1 MTGLAAWTA
10 AGRERRRGERG
21 DGGPGGSG
29 ARGGWSAVGARAR
42 RRRRLRVLAFLSPWL
57 IGFAMFFGY
66 PLLATVYFSFT
77 RYDLFN
83 LEYVGLTNYRFL
95 FQDEDAWHAMRNTLW
110 LVAVTVPLRV
120 LFGLGI
126 AQLLTHLK
134 RGGAVFR
141 SVFYLPYLVPPV
153 SATVAFVFVLNPG
166 TGPVEHLADTVGL
179 PMPDWFNEPE
189 WSKPGLALLGL
200 WAVGD
205 VMIILLAA
213 VLDVPRQ
220 LYEAAEIDG
229 ANGWQRF
236 RHITLPTISPV
247 LAFAAV
253 TGVIQTL
260 QYFTQAMVAGKVAA
274 GQSDQP
280 GTQTVPGYPG
290 GSTLTFPQW
299 LYDEGF
305 RQFNM
310 GYACVLALV
319 MFGVA
324 MLFTLVLLRQFRAF
338 TDGEAS

>member
-1 MTGLAAWTA
+1 MAAVTGASAAAPRGRTA
-10 AGRERRRGERG
+10 
-21 DGGPGGSG
+21 
-29 ARGGWSAVGARAR
+29 GARAR
-42 RRRRLRVLAFLSPWL
+42 RHRRLRVLAFLSPWL
-57 IGFAMFFGY
+57 IGFTLFFGY

-83 LEYVGLTNYRFL
+83 LEYVGLTNYRYL
-95 FQDEDAWHAMRNTLW
+95 FGDQDARRSMFNTLW
-110 LVAVTVPLRV
+110 LVALMVPLRV
-120 LFGLGI
+120 LFGLGA
-126 AQLLTHLK
+126 AQLLAHLK
-134 RGGAVFR
+134 RGGGLFR
-141 SVFYLPYLVPPV
+141 SIFYLPYLVPPV

-166 TGPVEHLADTVGL
+166 TGPVDHLADLAGIPL
-179 PMPDWFNEPE
+179 PDWFNDPG

-229 ANGWQRF
+229 AGPWQRF
-236 RHITLPTISPV
+236 RHITLPTVSPV

-280 GTQTVPGYPG
+280 GTQLAPGYPG
-290 GSTLTFPQW
+290 GSTLTFPQY

-310 GYACVLALV
+310 GYACVLALLL
-319 MFGVA
+319 FAVA
-324 MLFTLVLLRQFRAF
+324 MLFTLLLLRQFHSFA
-338 TDGEAS
+338 DGEAS

>member
-1 MTGLAAWTA
+1 MKRP
-10 AGRERRRGERG
+10 GRVV
-21 DGGPGGSG
+21 GS
-29 ARGGWSAVGARAR
+29 ARAR
-42 RRRRLRVLAFLSPWL
+42 HRLRTLAFLSPWL
-57 IGFAMFFGY
+57 IGFGLFFAY
-66 PLLATVYFSFT
+66 PLVATVYFSFT

-95 FQDEDAWHAMRNTLW
+95 FQDEDAWQSMRNTLW
-110 LVAVTVPLRV
+110 LVVIMVPLRM
-120 LFGLGI
+120 LFGLGM
-126 AQLLTHLK
+126 AQLLTQIK
-134 RGGAVFR
+134 RGGTMFR
-141 SVFYLPYLVPPV
+141 SIFYLPYLVPPV

-166 TGPVEHLADTVGL
+166 TGPVNAITDALGFTL
-179 PMPDWFNEPE
+179 PDFFNEPG
-189 WSKPGLALLGL
+189 WSKPGLSLLGL

-213 VLDVPRQ
+213 LLDVPRQ

-229 ANGWQRF
+229 AGPWQRF

-260 QYFTQAMVAGKVAA
+260 QYFTQAMVAAKVAV

-280 GTQTVPGYPG
+280 GSQTAPGYPD

-310 GYACVLALV
+310 GYASVLALLL
-319 MFGVA
+319 FAVA
-324 MLFTLVLLRQFRAF
+324 MLFTLVLLRQFHAF
-338 TDGEAS
+338 ADGEV

>member
-1 MTGLAAWTA
+1 MTGLAL
-10 AGRERRRGERG
+10 RRP
-21 DGGPGGSG
+21 GP
-29 ARGGWSAVGARAR
+29 VGARAR
-42 RRRRLRVLAFLSPWL
+42 RRHRLRVLAFLSPWL
-57 IGFAMFFGY
+57 IGFTLFFAY

-77 RYDLFN
+77 RYDLFT
-83 LEYVGLTNYRFL
+83 LQYVGLTNYRFL
-95 FQDEDAWHAMRNTLW
+95 FEDEDAWRAMANTLW
-110 LVAVTVPLRV
+110 LVAVMVPLRV

-134 RGGAVFR
+134 RGGSVFR
-141 SVFYLPYLVPPV
+141 SIFYLPYLVPPV
-153 SATVAFVFVLNPG
+153 AATVAFVFVLNPG
-166 TGPVEHLADTVGL
+166 TGPVNSIAEAVGVSL
-179 PMPDWFNEPE
+179 PDWFNEPQ
-189 WSKPGLALLGL
+189 WSKPGLTLLSL

-205 VMIILLAA
+205 MMVILLAA
-213 VLDVPRQ
+213 LLDVPKQ

-229 ANGWQRF
+229 ASAGQRF

-260 QYFTQAMVAGKVAA
+260 QYFTQAMVAAKVAA

-280 GTQTVPGYPG
+280 GTQTAPGYPG

-319 MFGVA
+319 LFAVA
-324 MLFTLVLLRQFRAF
+324 MLFTLVLLRQFHVFA
-338 TDGEAS
+338 GEESR